1 VIRIAVAALLLLV
14 AGCGAGNPWQNAP
27 AGMVAADSHTVL
39 LLGDSLLNQTAGM
52 LPGALAW
59 HGLDANVVDESYLGT
74 GLLDPHMVATQIAKV
89 AAHPRADIVVIEFSG
104 NCFNCAVVYGSDD
117 FSKQW
122 LANLGEIVDAVESR
136 GMHVVLVVPPP
147 IRADLTSAAVQ
158 HDLGLRTARL
168 ALTDNVALANWSDA
182 LADSNGNYQQVLSYA
197 DLFGE
202 PTLHTVRNDD
212 GVHLTADGAR
222 RAADW
227 TAVALHEFWVAG
239 E

>member
-1 VIRIAVAALLLLV
+1 MAAFLVLV
-14 AGCGAGNPWQNAP
+14 AGCGAGNPWPTTP
-27 AGMVAADSHTVL
+27 AGTIAAESHTVL

-52 LPGALAW
+52 LPNALAW
-59 HGLDANVVDESYLGT
+59 HGLSANVVDESYPGT

-89 AAHPRADIVVIEFSG
+89 ADHPRADIVVIEFSG
-104 NCFNCAVVYGSDD
+104 NCFNCPVAYGSDE
-117 FSKQW
+117 FFKQW
-122 LANLGEIVDAVESR
+122 LANLAEIVDAVESR

-147 IRADLTSAAVQ
+147 IRADLTGAAVQ
-158 HDLGLRTARL
+158 HDLGLGTARL
-168 ALTDNVALANWSDA
+168 ALTDHTALANWTEA

-212 GVHLTADGAR
+212 GVHLTVDGAR

-227 TAVALHEFWVAG
+227 TAVALHQFWLAG
-239 E
+239 P